1 MTAPNT
7 RKPRAAASLPASL
20 TASLDPSAAGEANL
34 VDHSPTRKGG
44 RSRINAIYQALRD
57 RICFFEYPPGT
68 VLKEIGLA
76 EEFGVSRTPIRQILQ
91 RLEAE
96 RLVEIRDGVGTIVTG
111 VDFKRLRDVYDLR
124 LRISEMIGDFFVKS
138 ALPQAIDDIGRL
150 IARARQLRQEPD
162 IRIFW
167 SVENDRH
174 RLLNGLIGNEPLR
187 EMHDTLYMQTARL
200 WYDIVEAVWPEALD
214 ALDAELLEIQRA
226 LTLGDA
232 RAIGYASRNY
242 LAYSMTR
249 LSRHFG
255 PA

>member
-1 MTAPNT
+1 MTPSAG
-7 RKPRAAASLPASL
+7 KPEANRLLSSL
-20 TASLDPSAAGEANL
+20 TEDREPPSAGAALPTEG
-34 VDHSPTRKGG
+34 SPARKGG
-44 RSRINAIYQALRD
+44 RSRINAIYQSLRD

-68 VLKEIGLA
+68 LLKEIGLA

-111 VDFKRLRDVYDLR
+111 VDFKRLRDVYELR
-124 LRISEMIGDFFVKS
+124 LRISEMIGDFFRKA
-138 ALPQAIDDIGRL
+138 ALPQALEDIGDL
-150 IARARQLRQEPD
+150 ITRARQLRDNPD
-162 IRIFW
+162 IRTFW

-174 RLLNGLIGNEPLR
+174 RLLNALISNEPLR
-187 EMHDTLYMQTARL
+187 EMHDTLYMQTARV

-214 ALDAELLEIQRA
+214 ALDAELEEIQRA

-232 RAIGYASRNY
+232 RAVGYAARNY
-242 LAYSMTR
+242 IAYSMTR

-255 PA
+255 PS